1 VRRTNRPS
9 GGRRDRSRTARAR
22 ETQAAQRQAGS
33 KKISPTA
40 YRRRRILGWTLVVL
54 AIVVGVSHWMEH
66 LGMFS
71 FASEGIEDLVA
82 GYPLAGVLGI
92 ASVIVL
98 SK

>member
-1 VRRTNRPS
+1 M
-9 GGRRDRSRTARAR
+9 
-22 ETQAAQRQAGS
+22 
-33 KKISPTA
+33 
-40 YRRRRILGWTLVVL
+40 VL
-54 AIVVGVSHWMEH
+54 AIVVGVTHWMEH
-66 LGMFS
+66 LGMFF